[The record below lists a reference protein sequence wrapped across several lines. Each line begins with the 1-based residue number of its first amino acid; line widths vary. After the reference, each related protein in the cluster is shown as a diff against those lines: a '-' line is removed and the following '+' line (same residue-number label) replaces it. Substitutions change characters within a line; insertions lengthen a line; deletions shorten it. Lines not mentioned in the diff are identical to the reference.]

1 MANFSLRI
9 KPYDLGVMELV
20 EWVSLVGYS
29 LSGGVYVKESVKEV
43 KIDNKGTEV
52 LLADS
57 LLYQIKIVG
66 KDKTLLSASF
76 TMPSAHVSLTELKL
90 LKSSGVDGSLPIV
103 SPIVYWGD
111 IMGDITKQKDL
122 TLGNGT
128 VGKDGESAYQIAK
141 RLGKP
146 FTETEAIWLA
156 SLQGKAGENGINVDR
171 TYATYSIMYAAKDT
185 IPANTKVEVV
195 SDSTLSFNGVYVY
208 DGLDFT
214 KAKTIA
220 NKAVKF
226 LTRAE
231 LGLTH
236 DAIKK
241 APPYT
246 DQDHIDAHN
255 HTVNIVNA
263 AKQASLEGYSSV
275 VLERGTYS
283 STYSNSN
290 STVTYNTGIAANS
303 IHAWFDGLTD
313 ITINFNGSEIY
324 SIFDS
329 EVRAYYDKSTVLQPY
344 DLSGAVFGIRNCINT
359 NFIGWKLEGEQKFR
373 KWVLG
378 TDPTKNGERFCE
390 QTYGFWLDKN
400 NINIKFDGEGSQFR
414 GDVISG
420 NVRGDSIFNLTGSST
435 NLDGYWFKGGIDL
448 LTGTEN
454 TQVGAYRTKLITLSD
469 KNIKRNA
476 VQLMTTGVMRAA
488 EFREEFLSAIFYDAT
503 GKFLWTEK
511 ITQAE
516 FIYLPKDT
524 ASMRLVAY
532 GDERTDPQV
541 TYGQYLFLA
550 TGTSEHTTVKGNFYQ
565 NFRGAL
571 SNLTGYTTVDFT
583 VNDGGILKNQKPT
596 YDDETRYAINFEDIF
611 LSRLKVTGS
620 ISNCNQGV
628 LCNGR
633 RLICKDLDFKNIYNY
648 AVGAFATFVADI
660 SGCSFSNVKNVL
672 DTQKTSARKKNRIVN
687 FYHNTIKDSGCYM
700 NDLVT
705 NNDTMVNITDNHWYH
720 SYIRLNGSGS
730 NLMFDR
736 NTFHSIGG
744 KGIFEGAVHVIGALT
759 ARDNIVSRLSNIAT
773 SSIGWAY
780 FNIDAQI
787 SKDNLVVIKQPE
799 QRVLSSYIPRK
810 VERLS
815 GTNFLLEF
823 PIDIELLA
831 NTGSLIGVPDIR
843 EVLNSS
849 FKGNALNIGIRLD
862 SAQLTNFC
870 EIDYTFVKTK
880 FSDLASIVL
889 AINEVSVS
897 GFTHKITFEECEFDV
912 TNMDAIIKNPNI
924 SLKNPLV
931 VKFIECKFR
940 SKVDKTIPFFTGITT
955 NITATQDRCTYV
967 RVTNSDSVLAA

>member
-20 EWVSLVGYS
+20 EWVSLIGYS
-29 LSGGVYVKESVKEV
+29 LSGGVYIKESVLEAKT
-43 KIDNKGTEV
+43 DNKGIDV
-52 LLADS
+52 ILAEN
-57 LLYQIKIVG
+57 LLYQIRLVG
-66 KDKTLLSASF
+66 RDKTVFSASF
-76 TMPSAHVSLTELKL
+76 TMPSAHVSLHELKL
-90 LKSSGVDGSLPIV
+90 LKSSGIDGSLPIV
-103 SPIVYWGD
+103 SPVVYWGD
-111 IMGDITKQKDL
+111 IIGDITKQKDL

-156 SLQGKAGENGINVDR
+156 SLQGKAGENGITVDR
-171 TYATYSIMYAAKDT
+171 TYATYSLMYAAKDT
-185 IPANTKVEVV
+185 IPANSKVEVV
-195 SDSTLSFNGVYVY
+195 SDSTLSYNGVYVY
-208 DGLDFT
+208 DGIEFT
-214 KAKTIA
+214 KST
-220 NKAVKF
+220 NPTSKAIKF
-226 LTRAE
+226 LTKAE

-236 DAIKK
+236 DVIKK

-246 DQDHIDAHN
+246 DQDHINAYN
-255 HTVNIVNA
+255 NTVNFTNA
-263 AKQASLEGYSSV
+263 VKQAYLEGYSTV
-275 VLERGTYS
+275 VLERGVYS
-283 STYSNSN
+283 STYSNN
-290 STVTYNTGIAANS
+290 KTNDPYIAPAANS
-303 IHAWFDGLTD
+303 IHAWFDGISD
-313 ITINFNGSEIY
+313 IDVVFNGSEFY

-329 EVRAYYDKSTVLQPY
+329 EVRALYDKSTVLEPY
-344 DLSGAVFGIRNCINT
+344 ELRGAIFGLRNCT
-359 NFIGWKLEGEQKFR
+359 NANFLGWKLEGEQKFR
-373 KWVLG
+373 KWL
-378 TDPTKNGERFCE
+378 TTTNPDKKDERFSE
-390 QTYGFWLDKN
+390 HTYGFWLDKN

-420 NVRGDSIFNLTGSST
+420 NVRGDSIFNLTGSAQAP
-435 NLDGYWFKGGIDL
+435 DAYWFKGGIDL
-448 LTGTEN
+448 TTGLEI
-454 TQVGAYRTKLITLSD
+454 TQNGAYRTKLITLSD

-476 VQLMTTGVMRAA
+476 VQLMTTGTMRAA
-488 EFREEFLSAIFYDAT
+488 EFREEFLSAVFYDAT

-524 ASMRLVAY
+524 ASMRLIAY

-705 NNDTMVNITDNHWYH
+705 NNDVMVNMNDNHWYH
-720 SYIRLNGSGS
+720 SNVRLNGNGS

-736 NTFHSIGG
+736 NTFHSTNGS
-744 KGIFEGAVHVIGALT
+744 GIFEGGVHVVGALT
-759 ARDNIVSRLSNIAT
+759 ARDNIVSRLSNVAA
-773 SSIGWAY
+773 SSIGWSY

-810 VERLS
+810 VSRLS
-815 GTNFLLEF
+815 GTNFILDYPLA
-823 PIDIELLA
+823 IELLA
-831 NTGSLIGVPDIR
+831 NSGDLLGIPDVR
-843 EVLNSS
+843 EVSNSS
-849 FKGNALNIGIRLD
+849 FSGNTLNIGISD
-862 SAQLTNFC
+862 YFNVC
-870 EIDYTFVKTK
+870 EINYTFYKTK
-880 FSDLASIVL
+880 FKDAASILL
-889 AINEVSVS
+889 AINEVGVT

-912 TNMDAIIKNPNI
+912 TNMDAIVKNPSI
-924 SLKNPLV
+924 PLKNPLV
-931 VKFIECKFR
+931 FKFIECKFR
-940 SKVDKTIPFFTGITT
+940 SKVDKTIPFFTGITSK
-955 NITATQDRCTYV
+955 ITATQDRCTYV